1 MDNYVFIKP
10 DEVFEL
16 FVEINQNLSIK
27 NDVYMELV
35 RKSQAY

>member
-1 MDNYVFIKP
+1 MDNYVFINP

-16 FVEINQNLSIK
+16 FVEMIQDLSIK

>member
-1 MDNYVFIKP
+1 MDNDVFIKP

-16 FVEINQNLSIK
+16 FVEINQGLPIK

-35 RKSQAY
+35 RKSQDY